1 MTESRFVNQNRE
13 QWEEFHSMI
22 LKWDSYSPS
31 ELGNAYLSICSD
43 LSFAQTHFPDTS
55 VCSYLNSLA
64 LQYHHILYRR
74 QPQRW
79 KELAR
84 FFTHDV
90 PLAFY
95 NSRNYLLFSVGL
107 FVLGCVMGV
116 LSQIIDNDFFRDF
129 LGWDYYAE
137 TMKNIKEG
145 NPMGIYQ
152 DPDAW
157 DMYVRIALNNI
168 MVGLN
173 AFKNGLLTPLYVIY
187 MEIMNGV
194 MIGCFDAFF
203 FQQGCG
209 VDALIAPNE
218 HGALELPAIIVSCAA
233 GLQLGFGWF
242 FPGKRS
248 RMSALI
254 YTAKNALILA
264 LAMVPVFAFA
274 AVIESFITRYQDW
287 PIILRIGIVL
297 AGLAFVLYYM
307 VILPQ
312 SIHDKDIAKGRKEE
326 KAA

>member
-22 LKWDSYSPS
+22 LKWKDYSPN
-31 ELGNAYLSICSD
+31 ELGNAYLCICSD
-43 LSFAQTHFPDTS
+43 LSFAQTHFPETS
-55 VCSYLNSLA
+55 VCSYLNALA

-79 KELAR
+79 NELLR

-95 NSRNYLLFSVGL
+95 NSRKYMLFSL
-107 FVLGCVMGV
+107 VLLLLGEVMGI
-116 LSQIIDNDFFRDF
+116 LSQILDTNFFCDFM
-129 LGWDYYAE
+129 GYEYYTE

-157 DMYVRIALNNI
+157 NMYVTIALNNI
-168 MVGLN
+168 LVGLN
-173 AFKNGLLTPLYVIY
+173 VFKNGLLTPFYVIY
-187 MEIMNGV
+187 SELMNGV
-194 MIGCFDAFF
+194 MMGCFDAFF
-203 FQQGCG
+203 FQHGCG

-218 HGALELPAIIVSCAA
+218 HGALELPAIVVCCAA

-254 YTAKNALILA
+254 YTAKNSVILT

-312 SIHDKDIAKGRKEE
+312 SIHDKDFNKGRKEE
-326 KAA
+326 KMA